1 MNHRASRLRLV
12 VLRVAGPMLHRVDVS
27 HAPHAR
33 PIRPVRPVRPIRPI
47 RLLACLLVV
56 LLAAGCGR
64 KATHEDCEAVVDKN
78 VELQLK
84 ALGVVDPA
92 TVNKRRDEMRA
103 SMKDDIDKCVGK
115 RVTDTMISCVK
126 NAETT
131 EKIDKC
137 LR

>member
-1 MNHRASRLRLV
+1 
-12 VLRVAGPMLHRVDVS
+12 MLHRV
-27 HAPHAR
+27 AA
-33 PIRPVRPVRPIRPI
+33 
-47 RLLACLLVV
+47 AAVV
-56 LLAAGCGR
+56 LLFFVFASLTLAGCGR
-64 KATHEDCEAVVDKN
+64 KATREDCDVVVDKN

-92 TVNKRRDEMRA
+92 VVSKRREEMRA

-115 RVTDTMISCVK
+115 RVTDGMISCVK